1 MSFRI
6 NNNISAMTALRNV
19 GNTNIE
25 AQRSITRLSTGLRIN
40 SGADDPAGLIISE
53 TFRAQIGGL
62 EQAIR
67 NNQDAINFGK
77 TAEGALAEISKLLK
91 DARALA
97 VTGANSATLSEAQ
110 VQANQQQLNSI
121 AESITRISE
130 QTQFGSKKLLDGSAG
145 VVASSIS
152 ATNINYVSFTGT
164 FNGTAITADS
174 AVTMNVTTDAERA
187 TLTGTRTFALATT
200 VMSAAGSFSINGRTF
215 SVTTA
220 DTISDVVGRINQ
232 ASEVTGVTAAWA
244 AGGGVVLTSKE
255 YGSAAEVNLND
266 ASGVL
271 LSAAGAT
278 TDAGVNAVADVSV
291 TVNGAAATVTFNQGT
306 GLNLKDQYG
315 NTITLTENG
324 NLTSSA
330 LTVAQLNVGRTQF
343 QIGANAGQTAGLNI
357 ANFASSELG
366 KGVVSGLT
374 LANLDITGGTS
385 ATQAMQVI
393 DKAIEEVSAA
403 RGNIGNFIRN
413 TLESQVRNL
422 GVAKEN
428 LTASESAVRDADI
441 ADEMTNF
448 TKLQIL
454 QQSGMA
460 MLAQANSAPNA
471 VLSLLRG

>member
-164 FNGTAITADS
+164 FNGQAITADS

-266 ASGVL
+266 ASGIL

-291 TVNGAAATVTFNQGT
+291 TVNGSAATVTFNQGS

-324 NLTSSA
+324 NLTTTA

-357 ANFASSELG
+357 ANFAASELG

-374 LANLDITGGTS
+374 LANLDITGGTA

-460 MLAQANSAPNA
+460 MLAQANSSPNA

>member
-164 FNGTAITADS
+164 FNGQAITADS

-200 VMSAAGSFSINGRTF
+200 TMAAAGSFSINGRTF

-220 DTISDVVGRINQ
+220 DTITDVVGRINQ
-232 ASEVTGVTAAWA
+232 ASEVTGVTAAWT
-244 AGGGVVLTSKE
+244 AGGGVVLTTKE

-278 TDAGVNAVADVSV
+278 SDAGVNAVADVSV
-291 TVNGAAATVTFNQGT
+291 TVNGSAATVTFNQGS

-324 NLTSSA
+324 NLTSGA

-357 ANFASSELG
+357 ANFAASELG

>member
-164 FNGTAITADS
+164 FNGQAITADS

-266 ASGVL
+266 ASGIL

-291 TVNGAAATVTFNQGT
+291 TVNGSAATVTFNQGS

-324 NLTSSA
+324 NLTSTA

-357 ANFASSELG
+357 ANFAASELG

-460 MLAQANSAPNA
+460 MLAQANSSPNA

>member
-164 FNGTAITADS
+164 FNGQAITADS

-187 TLTGTRTFALATT
+187 TLTGTRTFALATP
-200 VMSAAGSFSINGRTF
+200 VMSAAGSVSINGRTF

-266 ASGVL
+266 ASGIL

-291 TVNGAAATVTFNQGT
+291 TVNGSAATVTFNQGS

-324 NLTSSA
+324 NLTSTA

-357 ANFASSELG
+357 ANFAASELG

-460 MLAQANSAPNA
+460 MLAQANSSPNA

>member
-145 VVASSIS
+145 VVASSVS

-164 FNGTAITADS
+164 FNGQAITADS

-187 TLTGTRTFALATT
+187 TLTGTRTFALAPT

-220 DTISDVVGRINQ
+220 DTITDVVGRINQ

-255 YGSAAEVNLND
+255 YGLND

-278 TDAGVNAVADVSV
+278 SDVGVNAVADVSV
-291 TVNGAAATVTFNQGT
+291 TVGGAAATVTFNQGS
-306 GLNLKDQYG
+306 GLTLKDQYG
-315 NTITLTENG
+315 NTITMTENG
-324 NLTSSA
+324 NLTA
-330 LTVAQLNVGRTQF
+330 AAATVAQLNVGRTQF

-357 ANFASSELG
+357 ANFAASELG
-366 KGVVSGLT
+366 SGVVSGLT

-428 LTASESAVRDADI
+428 LSASESAVRDADI

>member
-145 VVASSIS
+145 VVASSVS

-164 FNGTAITADS
+164 FNGQAITADS

-266 ASGVL
+266 ASGIL

-291 TVNGAAATVTFNQGT
+291 TVNGSAATVTFNQGS

-324 NLTSSA
+324 NLTSTA

-357 ANFASSELG
+357 ANFAASELG

-460 MLAQANSAPNA
+460 MLAQANSSPNA